1 MSKTE
6 QGLEFGG
13 HSRKYIGQVVDTD
26 DPEGRG
32 RVQILTM
39 EQISAGIKPDKG
51 VWIPCMRSNEDATN
65 RHVGTY
71 PGHNYTVGA
80 KIIIESLGDE
90 DAGAQ
95 YVVGNIPGDDPKS
108 GAKDIPKPASTPWVA
123 FFQPYG
129 GPQELPRGF
138 TGALT
143 EGMNNPKALKQ
154 LANFNSIKD
163 PKALAKDLAS
173 NPFDRIRGMQYDSI
187 AKKAEGIYSITTKE
201 INEAMSKFN
210 SKEFD
215 PKSLTKNI
223 QQKLGEKGD
232 LIKNSSKMIEKLK
245 ETIKGGSPSGAK
257 SAVGGIGN
265 VQGAMAS
272 IAKIGN
278 GIKNNEDDFCD
289 ELCDIYKEITGQ
301 ECKDAQNKFTQL
313 FFKWKKEYLRNL
325 IS

>member
-13 HSRKYIGQVVDTD
+13 HSRKYIGQVVNTD

-95 YVVGNIPGDDPKS
+95 YVVGNVPGDDPKS
-108 GAKDIPKPASTPWVA
+108 GAKDIPKPSSYCDGIWDWPGFNEIQMAIEGA
-123 FFQPYG
+123 FENGLNDP
-129 GPQELPRGF
+129 
-138 TGALT
+138 
-143 EGMNNPKALKQ
+143 NALKQ
-154 LANFNSIKD
+154 IAATFNSTKD
-163 PKALAKDLAS
+163 PKALAKALDCDPIKRHLGTQ
-173 NPFDRIRGMQYDSI
+173 FDPI
-187 AKKAEGIYSITTKE
+187 AKEMAGLYSHVKKDIV
-201 INEAMSKFN
+201 NEAMSKFD

-215 PKSLTKNI
+215 VKNLTKNI

-278 GIKNNEDDFCD
+278 SIKNNEDDFCD

-325 IS
+325 TS

>member
-13 HSRKYIGQVVDTD
+13 HSRKYIGQVVDTN

-80 KIIIESLGDE
+80 KIVIESLGDE

-95 YVVGNIPGDDPKS
+95 YVMGNVPGDDPKS
-108 GAKDIPKPASTPWVA
+108 GAKDIPKPSSMTDGVFNWPGYNELRRAIEG
-123 FFQPYG
+123 FFPD
-129 GPQELPRGF
+129 
-138 TGALT
+138 
-143 EGMNNPKALKQ
+143 GMNDPNALKQ
-154 LANFNSIKD
+154 VAANFNSIKD
-163 PKALAKDLAS
+163 PKALAKALDPDPIKRHLATQFD
-173 NPFDRIRGMQYDSI
+173 PFAQKM
-187 AKKAEGIYSITTKE
+187 EGLYSDATKE
-201 INEAMSKFN
+201 INEAMSKFD

-215 PKSLTKNI
+215 VKNLTKNI

-257 SAVGGIGN
+257 SALGGIGN

-278 GIKNNEDDFCD
+278 GIKNNEDEFCD

>member
-32 RVQILTM
+32 RVQLLTM

-65 RHVGTY
+65 RHVGPY
-71 PGHNYTVGA
+71 PGHTYTVGA
-80 KIIIESLGDE
+80 KIVIESLGDE

-95 YVVGNIPGDDPKS
+95 YVMGNVPGDDPKS
-108 GAKDIPKPASTPWVA
+108 GAKDIPKPSSMTDGVFNWPG
-123 FFQPYG
+123 FN
-129 GPQELPRGF
+129 ELQKAIE
-138 TGALT
+138 GAR
-143 EGMNNPKALKQ
+143 ENGMNDPNALKQ
-154 LANFNSIKD
+154 LAANFNSIKD
-163 PKALAKDLAS
+163 PNALAKALDSDPIKRHLATQFD
-173 NPFDRIRGMQYDSI
+173 PF
-187 AKKAEGIYSITTKE
+187 AKKMEGLYSHATKE
-201 INEAMSKFN
+201 INEAMSKFD
-210 SKEFD
+210 SKGFD
-215 PKSLTKNI
+215 VKSLTKNI

-257 SAVGGIGN
+257 SALGGIGN

-278 GIKNNEDDFCD
+278 GIKNNEDEFCD

>member
-90 DAGAQ
+90 DAGTQ
-95 YVVGNIPGDDPKS
+95 YVMGNVPGDDPKS
-108 GAKDIPKPASTPWVA
+108 GAKDIPKPSSFPFAMFNWPG
-123 FFQPYG
+123 FN
-129 GPQELPRGF
+129 ELQKAIE
-138 TGALT
+138 GAL
-143 EGMNNPKALKQ
+143 ENGMNDPKALKQ
-154 LANFNSIKD
+154 LAANFNSIKD
-163 PKALAKDLAS
+163 PKALAKALDSDPIKRHLATQFD
-173 NPFDRIRGMQYDSI
+173 PF
-187 AKKAEGIYSITTKE
+187 AKKMEGIYSNATKE
-201 INEAMSKFN
+201 INEAMSKFD

-215 PKSLTKNI
+215 VKSLTKNI

-257 SAVGGIGN
+257 SALGGIGN
-265 VQGAMAS
+265 VQGALAS